1 MQITP
6 QDRKII
12 RHLKVKGKITV
23 REAMLTY
30 NILSLTKRISELNR
44 KGYKLNSCTK
54 TDKLR
59 RTNYKEYYVID
70 RDNFAP
76 EASEEV
82 VEEERVVA

>member
-1 MQITP
+1 MKITP

-12 RHLKVKGKITV
+12 HHLAVKGSISV
-23 REAMLTY
+23 REAVFNY

-59 RTNYKEYYVID
+59 KTRYKEYYVID

-76 EASEEV
+76 AVEA
-82 VEEERVVA
+82 VEG